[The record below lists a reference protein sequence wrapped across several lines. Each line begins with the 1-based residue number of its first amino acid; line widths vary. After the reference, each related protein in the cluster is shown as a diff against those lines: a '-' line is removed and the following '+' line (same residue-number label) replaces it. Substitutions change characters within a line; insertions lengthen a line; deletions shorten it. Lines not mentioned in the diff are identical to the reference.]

1 MIVRPL
7 GQGQRAQQRR
17 AVGAQVRNEAMVRV
31 PPPGGMQY
39 PVPFNPNRI
48 PGVGAIMSPGCPV
61 FPSSTKMMAQVTA
74 SIPAGDTAT
83 LTFTTPGAF
92 CPQKMIVFGSV
103 DTLDV
108 NILSIKSGLEDQ
120 IISGPVPAGVFGITN
135 NCCPIACMKCL
146 CAPGVPLEVL
156 VENVD
161 AMAQTVTVVLI
172 GSYLDVCPPNGT
184 YPTSVPDVP
193 GCPTPGSDKLLGFE
207 LTVPLTGEA
216 SIELTTP
223 GRFCPRQLFLEA
235 TFDVDL
241 TVTNIQSGLKDQIIS
256 GALPSQLFNI
266 DNECCVLSCFD
277 CLCAP
282 GYPLTLGFA
291 NANAMANV
299 VRGVLVGTYSDVCP

>member
-7 GQGQRAQQRR
+7 GAGQRAQQRR
-17 AVGAQVRNEAMVRV
+17 QQNAIQRFNPQVGFNGGGSRLGPAVGQMAQAL
-31 PPPGGMQY
+31 
-39 PVPFNPNRI
+39 
-48 PGVGAIMSPGCPV
+48 GCPV
-61 FPSSTKMMAQVTA
+61 FPSTMKMMSQTA
-74 SIPAGDTAT
+74 SAVAMNGTAE

-92 CPQKMIVFGSV
+92 CPMKMIVFGSV
-103 DTLDV
+103 DVIDV
-108 NILSIKSGLEDQ
+108 NVLSIKSGLEDQ
-120 IISGPVPAGVFGITN
+120 VISGPVPAGVFSIGN
-135 NCCPIACMKCL
+135 NCCPISCLKCL
-146 CAPGVPLEVL
+146 CAPGVPLVVE
-156 VENVD
+156 VENID
-161 AMAQTVTVVLI
+161 AMAQDITVVLI

-184 YPTSVPDVP
+184 YPTSIPDVP

-207 LTVPLTGEA
+207 LTVPISSTA

-223 GRFCPRQLFLEA
+223 GRFCPRQMFLEA
-235 TFDVDL
+235 TFDTDL

-256 GALPSQLFNI
+256 GALPGQLFNI
-266 DNECCVLSCFD
+266 DNECCILSCFD